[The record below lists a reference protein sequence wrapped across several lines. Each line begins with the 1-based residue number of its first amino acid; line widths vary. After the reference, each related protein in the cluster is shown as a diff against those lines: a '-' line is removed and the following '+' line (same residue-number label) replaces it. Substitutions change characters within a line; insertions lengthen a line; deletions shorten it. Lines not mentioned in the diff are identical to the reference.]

1 MLFISRPYFFAC
13 RFEIS
18 IFIFDIS
25 TPVGHSRLQALQA
38 THNFIVSVISLLV
51 SAFLPNCPER
61 ANLSELALPLVE
73 SFSSFVT
80 LKEGHI
86 TPPSSF
92 LHDPL
97 LLHISIAPW
106 RPPALPGH

>member
-1 MLFISRPYFFAC
+1 MSNPFFIAL

-25 TPVGHSRLQALQA
+25 TPVGHSRLHALQE
-38 THNFIVSVISLLV
+38 TQSFMVSFILSLNKA
-51 SAFLPNCPER
+51 SLPSCPER
-61 ANLSELALPLVE
+61 ANLSEFALPLVE

-86 TPPSSF
+86 TPPSNF
-92 LHDPL
+92 LHEPL
-97 LLHISIAPW
+97 LLHISIAP
-106 RPPALPGH
+106 

>member
-1 MLFISRPYFFAC
+1 MLFKLRPYLFAC
-13 RFEIS
+13 RFDNS

-25 TPVGHSRLQALQA
+25 TPVGHSRLQALQE
-38 THNFIVSVISLLV
+38 THNFIVAVISLLV
-51 SAFLPNCPER
+51 SALLPNCPER

-80 LKEGHI
+80 LKDGHI
-86 TPPSSF
+86 TPPSNF

-97 LLHISIAPW
+97 LLHISIAP
-106 RPPALPGH
+106 